1 MSDCVDTIGCMYVY
15 SADSGLNTSSQACLR
30 EYGHN
35 PDAVI
40 SAVLEGKLPPGLQQQ
55 DWSAEGGQGGQGGEE
70 GEAAHKPQTEATVQ
84 EEGVWSVGMA
94 SNGAGL
100 SLLEQRSSVFDG
112 DEFDVFRRD
121 RVEHTKIQKGKR
133 FARVTYAREYVCLWF
148 FKIAQTLT
156 SPKLFRTDIYHS
168 Q

>member
-1 MSDCVDTIGCMYVY
+1 MNDCVDTIGCMYVY
-15 SADSGLNTSSQACLR
+15 SADSGLHASSQVCLR
-30 EYGHN
+30 EYGHS

-55 DWSAEGGQGGQGGEE
+55 DWSAEGGQGEE
-70 GEAAHKPQTEATVQ
+70 GEAAPKPQTHATVQ
-84 EEGVWSVGMA
+84 EEGVWSVGVA
-94 SNGAGL
+94 SNGAG

-148 FKIAQTLT
+148 FKMAQNLT
-156 SPKLFRTDIYHS
+156 SPKLFRTDTIHNIIVS
-168 Q
+168 F